1 MKLEQIILRINT
13 DKKFKKEFLKSFLL
27 KNNGR
32 AKLAKQFNLS
42 PEYVRLALIYLKGK
56 EGLKLSDK
64 MTLVYQEY
72 LKLRDEMTITQIAN
86 YLKKDF
92 STIRACHWYSVGKSM
107 NFSKIYE

>member
-13 DKKFKKEFLKSFLL
+13 DKKFKKEFLKSFQF

-32 AKLAKQFNLS
+32 AKLVKQFNLR

-56 EGLKLSDK
+56 EGIKLSDK
-64 MTLVYQEY
+64 MILVYQEY
-72 LKLRDEMTITQIAN
+72 LKLKDEMTITQIAN

-92 STIRACHWYSVGKSM
+92 STIRACFYYKLGKSM

>member
-13 DKKFKKEFLKSFLL
+13 DKKFRKEFLKSFLL

-32 AKLAKQFNLS
+32 AKLAKQFNLK

-56 EGLKLSDK
+56 EGIELSDK
-64 MTLVYQEY
+64 MILVYQEY
-72 LKLRDEMTITQIAN
+72 LKLKDEMTITAIAN
-86 YLKKDF
+86 YLEKDF
-92 STIRACHWYSVGKSM
+92 STIRACHWYYMGQSM

>member
-13 DKKFKKEFLKSFLL
+13 DKKFKKEFMKSFLL

-32 AKLAKQFNLS
+32 AKLAKQFKLS
-42 PEYVRLALIYLKGK
+42 PEHVRLALIYLKGK

-64 MTLVYQEY
+64 MTIVYQEY

-92 STIRACHWYSVGKSM
+92 STIRACYWYSVGKSM

>member
-13 DKKFKKEFLKSFLL
+13 DKKFKNEFMKSFLF

-32 AKLAKQFNLS
+32 AKLAKQFKLS
-42 PEYVRLALIYLKGK
+42 PEHVRLAIVYLKGK

-64 MTLVYQEY
+64 MILVYQEY
-72 LKLRDEMTITQIAN
+72 LKLKDEMTITQIAN
-86 YLKKDF
+86 YLEKDF
-92 STIRACHWYSVGKSM
+92 STIRACHWYSVGQSM

>member
-32 AKLAKQFNLS
+32 AKLAKQFNLKQ
-42 PEYVRLALIYLKGK
+42 EYVRLALIYLKGK
-56 EGLKLSDK
+56 EGIKLSDK
-64 MTLVYQEY
+64 MTIVYQEY
-72 LKLRDEMTITQIAN
+72 LKLRNEMTITQIAN

-92 STIRACHWYSVGKSM
+92 STIRACYWYSVGKSM

>member
-13 DKKFKKEFLKSFLL
+13 DKKFRKEFLKSFLL

-32 AKLAKQFNLS
+32 TKLAKQFNLKQ
-42 PEYVRLALIYLKGK
+42 EYVRLSLIYLKGK
-56 EGLKLSDK
+56 EDLKLSDK
-64 MTLVYQEY
+64 MIPVYQEY

-86 YLKKDF
+86 YLEKDF
-92 STIRACHWYSVGKSM
+92 STIRACFYYSLGQSM

>member
-13 DKKFKKEFLKSFLL
+13 DKKFRKEFLKSFLL

-56 EGLKLSDK
+56 EGLKLSNK

-92 STIRACHWYSVGKSM
+92 STVRACYWYSVGKSM

>member
-1 MKLEQIILRINT
+1 MKLEQIILKINT
-13 DKKFKKEFLKSFLL
+13 DKKFRKEFLKSFDF

-32 AKLAKQFNLS
+32 AKLAKQFKLS

-64 MTLVYQEY
+64 MILVYEEY
-72 LKLRDEMTITQIAN
+72 LKLEDKMTITGIAN
-86 YLKKDF
+86 YLEKDF
-92 STIRACHWYSVGKSM
+92 STIRACFYYKLGQEM

>member
-13 DKKFKKEFLKSFLL
+13 DKEFKKEFIKSFIC

-32 AKLAKQFNLS
+32 AKLAKQFKLS
-42 PEYVRLALIYLKGK
+42 PEHVRLAIVYLKGK

-64 MTLVYQEY
+64 MILVYQEY
-72 LKLRDEMTITQIAN
+72 LKLKDEMTISQIAN

-92 STIRACHWYSVGKSM
+92 STIRACHWYSVGQSM
-107 NFSKIYE
+107 DFSKIYE

>member
-13 DKKFKKEFLKSFLL
+13 DKEFKKEFMKSFIC

-32 AKLAKQFNLS
+32 AKLAKQFKLS
-42 PEYVRLALIYLKGK
+42 PEHVRLAIVYLKGK

-64 MTLVYQEY
+64 MILVYQEY
-72 LKLRDEMTITQIAN
+72 LKLKDEMTITQIAN

-92 STIRACHWYSVGKSM
+92 STIRACHWYSVGQSM

>member
-56 EGLKLSDK
+56 EEIKLSNK
-64 MTLVYQEY
+64 MILVYQEY
-72 LKLRDEMTITQIAN
+72 LKLKDKMTITEIAN

-92 STIRACHWYSVGKSM
+92 STIRACYWYSVGKSM